1 MLHTN
6 CLRLIQI
13 PSECDT
19 VRTNYNRP
27 ERSLVPLFSEPLIP
41 MRALFAGASR
51 KESAIIQLIG
61 ELVMAESPSDTPA
74 AVNACMELAAA
85 KAKSLGARVKLHKP
99 AKGINFGV
107 ALEAR
112 FGRRA
117 RSASSAGPLL
127 LLGHLDTVWPLG
139 TLKAMPYRVADGRI
153 WGPGTLDM
161 KGGVAMALTAIEMLT
176 EAGAL
181 NREIVLLLNPDE
193 EVGSPLSRPITE
205 RVAAECA
212 AVFVLEPAQGLA
224 YKTARKGTGDWRID
238 IKGIA
243 AHAGVDFKK
252 GASAIRE
259 LAHVVETVSD
269 WTELKRGLT
278 VSPGVAGGGSKTNV
292 IPAEA
297 WVEVDVRIARKADG
311 PRMERKFAALKARDP
326 RCTLTMTGGINRPPM
341 ERTRGTVRLFNKA
354 KALAAELG
362 IALEEAATGG
372 ASDGNLTSALGIP
385 TLDGMGA
392 VGEGA
397 HAAHESIVIEHL
409 APRTALLAGM
419 LMEEC

>member
-1 MLHTN
+1 
-6 CLRLIQI
+6 
-13 PSECDT
+13 
-19 VRTNYNRP
+19 
-27 ERSLVPLFSEPLIP
+27 
-41 MRALFAGASR
+41 MRALLAGAR
-51 KESAIIQLIG
+51 RAEPALIQLTRK
-61 ELVMAESPSDTPA
+61 LVQAESPSDTPE

-85 KAKSLGARVKLHKP
+85 HAKSLGGRVKLHKP
-99 AKGINFGV
+99 AKGLHFGA

-112 FGRRA
+112 FRT
-117 RSASSAGPLL
+117 RSRTPQSPKPLL
-127 LLGHLDTVWPLG
+127 LLGHLDTVWSIG
-139 TLKAMPYRVADGRI
+139 TLKSMPCHISGGKL
-153 WGPGTLDM
+153 WGPGTFDM
-161 KGGVAMALTAIEMLT
+161 KAGVAMALTAIEILS

-181 NREIVLLLNPDE
+181 NREVILLLNPDE
-193 EVGSPLSRPITE
+193 EVGGPFSRAITE

-243 AHAGVDFKK
+243 AHAGVDFQK

-259 LAHVVETVSD
+259 LARVVETVSN
-269 WTELKRGLT
+269 WTQLEHGLT
-278 VSPGVAGGGSKTNV
+278 VSPGVARGGSKTNV

-297 WVEVDVRIARKADG
+297 WVEVDVRIARKADAL
-311 PRMERKFAALKARDP
+311 RIERKFASLKAHDK
-326 RCTLTMTGGINRPPM
+326 RCTLTVTGGINRPPM
-341 ERTRGTVRLFNKA
+341 ERTRGAVRLFSKA
-354 KALAAELG
+354 KALAADLG

-372 ASDGNLTSALGIP
+372 ASDGNFTSALGIP
-385 TLDGMGA
+385 TLDGMGV

-419 LMEEC
+419 MMEGASA